1 MDLKHERHNSKARR
15 STAGSRKKGKSRRV
29 VPADVP
35 DPNAAILEYKS
46 LEDKERDRKE
56 RLVRELAAQ
65 SESKVSRQ
73 KRKRLEKY
81 VVRESPYLPEEL
93 YNGSCRKKS

>member
-1 MDLKHERHNSKARR
+1 MDHKHERYNPKARR
-15 STAGSRKKGKSRRV
+15 STAGSRKKGKSRHKSNSV
-29 VPADVP
+29 VPTADPP

-73 KRKRLEKY
+73 KRKRLEK
-81 VVRESPYLPEEL
+81 
-93 YNGSCRKKS
+93 KKS

>member
-1 MDLKHERHNSKARR
+1 MDLKHERHNPKARR
-15 STAGSRKKGKSRRV
+15 STAGSRKKGKSRHKSNGV
-29 VPADVP
+29 VPTADAP
-35 DPNAAILEYKS
+35 DPNAAILEYKT

-73 KRKRLEKY
+73 KRKRLEK
-81 VVRESPYLPEEL
+81 
-93 YNGSCRKKS
+93 KKS

>member
-1 MDLKHERHNSKARR
+1 MDERHNSKARR
-15 STAGSRKKGKSRRV
+15 STAGSRKKGKLRRKSNGV
-29 VPADVP
+29 VLTADVP

-46 LEDKERDRKE
+46 LEDKERERKE

-73 KRKRLEKY
+73 KRKRLEK
-81 VVRESPYLPEEL
+81 
-93 YNGSCRKKS
+93 KKS